1 MTQFIARR
9 LLSMVPTLILISIVS
24 FIIIQLPPCDYLTT
38 YAAQLSA
45 MDTPVSRE
53 SLSYLRERYGLDRPV
68 YVQYWIWISGF
79 VQGDFGESFEF
90 NRPVSAL
97 VWERLGLTLAVALST
112 MLFTWII
119 AIPIGIYSAVRQYS
133 LFDYVFTFIGFV
145 GLAVPNFLLALVLL
159 FVSVFVFN
167 IPSVGGLFS
176 PQYLDEPWSLAKFFD
191 LLTRLWLPVVV
202 VGTAGTAGLIRIMR
216 ANMLDVLH
224 QPYVQTARSKG
235 VRERVVI
242 YKHATRN
249 AINPLIS
256 IMGMQ
261 LPGIFSGETI
271 TAIVLSLPTLGPLLY
286 RSLLSQDMFLA
297 GTILMFLAIALV
309 IGNLIADVLLAVVDP
324 RIRYG

>member
-24 FIIIQLPPCDYLTT
+24 FIIIQLPPGDYLTT

>member
-1 MTQFIARR
+1 MI
-9 LLSMVPTLILISIVS
+9 PTIILISIIS
-24 FIIIQLPPCDYLTT
+24 FVIIQLPPGDYLTT

-45 MDTPVSRE
+45 LDTPVSRD
-53 SLSYLRERYGLDRPV
+53 SLAYLRTRYGLDEPI

-79 VQGDFGESFEF
+79 VRGDFGESFEF

-97 VWERLGLTLAVALST
+97 VWERLGLTMIVAIST
-112 MLFTWII
+112 MIFTWVV

-133 LFDYVFTFIGFV
+133 FLDYVFTLIGFIG
-145 GLAVPNFLLALVLL
+145 LSVPNFLLALVLL
-159 FVSVFVFN
+159 FISVFVFN
-167 IPSVGGLFS
+167 VQSVGGLFS
-176 PQYLDEPWSLAKFFD
+176 QQYIDAPWSWEKFVD
-191 LLTRLWLPVVV
+191 LLQHLWVPVVV

-216 ANMLDVLH
+216 ANLLDVLR

-235 VRERVVI
+235 LREQLVVN
-242 YKHATRN
+242 KHAVRN

-261 LPGIFSGETI
+261 LPGILSGETI

-297 GTILMFLAIALV
+297 GTILMFMAIALV
-309 IGNLIADVLLAVVDP
+309 IGNLIADILLAVVDP
-324 RIRYG
+324 RIRYT

>member
-1 MTQFIARR
+1 
-9 LLSMVPTLILISIVS
+9 
-24 FIIIQLPPCDYLTT
+24 
-38 YAAQLSA
+38 
-45 MDTPVSRE
+45 VSRE